1 LFTCVF
7 AGSEDSQDHYQQD
20 VSLLLQSSHLKRK
33 SAEHHAK
40 QLLHRGEVGRHCAS
54 PWEELSSSR
63 TASTTSSTG
72 SDTEFTKQD
81 ELRLRELIGQLC
93 TERQAVKLTTLEL
106 ESVHVDPL
114 GYEAIPPNPEA
125 QCLDLENAVLMQE
138 LMAMKV

>member
-1 LFTCVF
+1 M
-7 AGSEDSQDHYQQD
+7 ADDSPEQYQQD
-20 VSLLLQSSHLKRK
+20 MALLLQSAHLKRK

-40 QLLHRGEVGRHCAS
+40 QLLHRGEVGARPCAS

-81 ELRLRELIGQLC
+81 EQRLRELILQLC
-93 TERQAVKLTTLEL
+93 SERQAVRLTTLEL

-114 GYEAIPPNPEA
+114 GYEATPPNPEA
-125 QCLDLENAVLMQE
+125 QRLDLENAVLMQE
-138 LMAMKV
+138 LMAMKVSEI